1 MSISLFLCQNLS
13 MKNIFNPYLSNDE
26 KDILIEIIRLEKTDA
41 ELSYYAEL
49 FKLSSNDE
57 SLSRQTVAIT
67 E

>member
-1 MSISLFLCQNLS
+1 MLISLFLCKNLS

-26 KDILIEIIRLEKTDA
+26 KDILIEIIRMEKTDA

-49 FKLSSNDE
+49 FKLSSNGD
-57 SLSRQTVAIT
+57 SVPGQIIAIT